1 MILEKQKQNPQI
13 LPVTG
18 GTYMCVVTDTA
29 CLNTSRC
36 TVLSLLQLFVFAHD
50 WFPFPQLGFTH
61 CPLQQPLAS
70 ISLGHTQH
78 MKQANV
84 SIYFRDSY
92 WQLVI

>member
-1 MILEKQKQNPQI
+1 MLKKQKQNPQI
-13 LPVTG
+13 MPVTG
-18 GTYMCVVTDTA
+18 GTFVCVVTDTA

-61 CPLQQPLAS
+61 CPLQQLLAP
-70 ISLGHTQH
+70 IFLGHTHH
-78 MKQANV
+78 MKQTNV
-84 SIYFRDSY
+84 NIYFRNSY